1 MCLLPQTWEMPPTAE
16 GVVWQLP
23 ISALQI
29 HLYCKITSYSFHFP
43 LLLSLRKELN
53 WILKQKNHWKES
65 WILALLQATCVFVW
79 IQIMLHVYVNL
90 VVNILWI
97 HFSDIDVFCV
107 CKRMYNLSQC
117 HQLIVKQSQ
126 SSRQRLSASRVEHQ
140 HTENMITKQFRNR
153 V

>member
-1 MCLLPQTWEMPPTAE
+1 M
-16 GVVWQLP
+16 
-23 ISALQI
+23 
-29 HLYCKITSYSFHFP
+29 TSYSFHFP

-79 IQIMLHVYVNL
+79 NQIMLHVYENL

-97 HFSDIDVFCV
+97 NFSDIDVFSV

-126 SSRQRLSASRVEHQ
+126 SRRQRLSASRAPAHRKYN
-140 HTENMITKQFRNR
+140 HTTIPELNLAPEKSILGIQ
-153 V
+153 